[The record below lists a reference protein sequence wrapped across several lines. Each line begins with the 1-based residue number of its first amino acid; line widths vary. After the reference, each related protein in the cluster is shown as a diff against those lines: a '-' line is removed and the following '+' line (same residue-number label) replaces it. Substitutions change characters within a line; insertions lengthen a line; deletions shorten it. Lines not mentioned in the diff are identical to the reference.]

1 MFHKTPGDPSQ
12 GSPSPQ
18 GYCPGLPLTSPL
30 HSPAFSS
37 SVTQSLSFPAS
48 AHSIGFPFVP
58 LFLPLSLF
66 LSLPS
71 LPGPLSLLPSL
82 SLCLGFCLR
91 VSASSCLYPSFS
103 LSLPSWISFSALLQ
117 VSTSSFLPA
126 KCLPESPLVP
136 HS

>member
-1 MFHKTPGDPSQ
+1 MFHKTPGDPSR

-18 GYCPGLPLTSPL
+18 GYCPGLPPTSPL

-37 SVTQSLSFPAS
+37 SLHTVPFLLSFCAF
-48 AHSIGFPFVP
+48 H
-58 LFLPLSLF
+58 LS
-66 LSLPS
+66 SLPS
-71 LPGPLSLLPSL
+71 SLLASFSL
-82 SLCLGFCLR
+82 SVSPCLGHC
-91 VSASSCLYPSFS
+91 PSFHPCLSVWVSTCESLLLPASIPLS

-126 KCLPESPLVP
+126 KCLPESPPVP